1 MDFKISIHEFIYI
14 KAKIWPVLPNT
25 YLKLYYFSCYCTEIL
40 TRKFFTLF
48 NREKKPQNNFFV
60 VQNSILKIFRNSD
73 YNEPKNYDY
82 GDYSNQPPHVIA
94 QKSVDGASGRE
105 ILKYS

>member
-1 MDFKISIHEFIYI
+1 MFHSFQS
-14 KAKIWPVLPNT
+14 W
-25 YLKLYYFSCYCTEIL
+25 
-40 TRKFFTLF
+40 
-48 NREKKPQNNFFV
+48 KKPQNNFFV
-60 VQNSILKIFRNSD
+60 VKNILKNFRNSD

-105 ILKYS
+105 IPKYNF

>member
-1 MDFKISIHEFIYI
+1 MLNI
-14 KAKIWPVLPNT
+14 VLNILNILSP
-25 YLKLYYFSCYCTEIL
+25 YF
-40 TRKFFTLF
+40 
-48 NREKKPQNNFFV
+48 
-60 VQNSILKIFRNSD
+60 FRNSD

-105 ILKYS
+105 IPKYNF

>member
-1 MDFKISIHEFIYI
+1 MLNI
-14 KAKIWPVLPNT
+14 VLNIILSP
-25 YLKLYYFSCYCTEIL
+25 YF
-40 TRKFFTLF
+40 
-48 NREKKPQNNFFV
+48 
-60 VQNSILKIFRNSD
+60 FRNSD